1 MASFNLLIA
10 GLMGLASIA
19 LGAIGAHM
27 LDPADTQAL
36 RWLDTGLNDAGWHV
50 ATLVALGLYMRS
62 ARMPEGWANIA
73 SVAFCAGLVLF
84 SGSLYA
90 MAFGAP
96 AAISVAT
103 PIGGVAFMLGWLIII
118 LWALLGRRS

>member
-1 MASFNLLIA
+1 LASFNLLIA
-10 GLMGLASIA
+10 GLTGLVSIG

-36 RWLDTGLNDAGWHV
+36 RWLDTGLNYAGWHV
-50 ATLVALGLYMRS
+50 AALVALGLYMRS
-62 ARMPEGWANIA
+62 ARMPEGWASMA
-73 SVAFCAGLVLF
+73 SVAFSAGLVLF

-96 AAISVAT
+96 SAISILT
-103 PIGGVAFMLGWLIII
+103 PIGGVAFMLGWLIVI